1 MRGSQPYF
9 AKEVFRIELPV
20 DAAVPDVAMHTTV
33 FLRSC
38 CCC

>member
-1 MRGSQPYF
+1 MRGSQADF

-20 DAAVPDVAMHTTV
+20 DAAVADVAMHAIV

-38 CCC
+38 C